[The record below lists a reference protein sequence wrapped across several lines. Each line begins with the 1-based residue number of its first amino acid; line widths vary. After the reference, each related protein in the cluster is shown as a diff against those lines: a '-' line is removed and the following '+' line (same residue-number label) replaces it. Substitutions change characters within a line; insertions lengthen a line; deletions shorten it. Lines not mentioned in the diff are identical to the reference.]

1 MVHALP
7 AILALIDYQSIASDQ
22 SLLFS
27 NFPGHVENCG
37 VISLVGQTR
46 QARNFSFG
54 NDYDVNRSLRCNV
67 SNRKNVLI
75 LVNKFSRD
83 LAIQNFC
90 ED

>member
-7 AILALIDYQSIASDQ
+7 AILALIDYQSISSDQ
-22 SLLFS
+22 SLLFG
-27 NFPGHVENCG
+27 NFLGYVENCG

-54 NDYDVNRSLRCNV
+54 NDNDVDRSLRRNV

-83 LAIQNFC
+83 LAIQNFG